1 MAIVSKGEFARR
13 RNVTAARV
21 SQWLSEGKIFG
32 AAIVGEGRLAQI
44 DEVIACQQLGERLD
58 TDQRHANGLGTNLT
72 PAAVGEQPPFAQAPA
87 APTAPV
93 ATLPPDNPLAR
104 QLLEHKVIR
113 AERENRE
120 AARDEAVANGQ
131 LVDAADARRAV
142 AKEIGQLMLRF
153 DGTLSELADD
163 LASEFKLPARDVL
176 HKLKASW
183 RRIRQAAAIEARER
197 AEPMPDSVGH
207 ELVEEP

>member
-1 MAIVSKGEFARR
+1 MAKQTMDVSKGEFARLI
-13 RNVTAARV
+13 NVTPGRV
-21 SQWLSEGKIFG
+21 SQYLAAGKIHG
-32 AAIVGEGRLAQI
+32 AAIIGEGRDARINYELAC
-44 DEVIACQQLGERLD
+44 AQLRLTRD
-58 TDQRHANGLGTNLT
+58 PDQAHANGLRTTLT
-72 PAAVGEQPPFAQAPA
+72 AAAPEAAPPTTVPAPA
-87 APTAPV
+87 
-93 ATLPPDNPLAR
+93 LIDDNPLER
-104 QLLEHKVIR
+104 QLLEHKVVK

-120 AARDEAVANGQ
+120 ASRNEAMANGQ

-142 AKEIGQLMLRF
+142 SREIGQLMLRF

-163 LASEFKLPARDVL
+163 LASEFKLPSRDVL